1 MCAPVPTE
9 KSRNGHIAV
18 AADGS
23 SWIWTPDRSEA
34 YLTRDKGASWQSCR
48 GLPKNIRVIADKVNP
63 QRFYAVDAVAEILYS
78 RVEDKT
84 VSTLLPVM
92 KKICG
97 LQLMMV
103 CTALLLQKN
112 LISVLWIRYV
122 PSMLLVSAR
131 QSQAMIILPSI

>member
-1 MCAPVPTE
+1 M
-9 KSRNGHIAV
+9 

-78 RVEDKT
+78 SE
-84 VSTLLPVM
+84 
-92 KKICG
+92 
-97 LQLMMV
+97 MV
-103 CTALLLQKN
+103 GRLFMPTH
-112 LISVLWIRYV
+112 
-122 PSMLLVSAR
+122 
-131 QSQAMIILPSI
+131 